1 MTSQARKPW
10 IAILESDVLVCRS
23 IVRLTWSY
31 GLHCEAFTCIREFTA
46 AIESGRPSAPSCVIL
61 DADVPEL
68 GDLHVLERFK
78 QISSRTPLIL
88 IGSGG
93 ETRLREHTL
102 AAAAGAVFEK
112 PIDVERFMATLLV
125 MPDIAPVPLLLAGL
139 RSRAK
144 TTRPPC
150 PGS

>member
-1 MTSQARKPW
+1 MTCS
-10 IAILESDVLVCRS
+10 
-23 IVRLTWSY
+23 
-31 GLHCEAFTCIREFTA
+31 
-46 AIESGRPSAPSCVIL
+46 
-61 DADVPEL
+61 
-68 GDLHVLERFK
+68 VLERFK